1 MLTVELQSAVWWS
14 KHTVANLTLN
24 PPVTITPEVTCS
36 EAVEILQ
43 RCVHVVRSCA
53 FSSFTRWYSEGFDQV
68 PVVDD
73 TSKILGMLT
82 EGALMKKLLSGAVLP
97 GDSVSRALY
106 REFRKVPLSMPLATL
121 SRILDQQHF
130 AVVVHSQLS
139 CALAERVRE
148 CLCQVTYW
156 LCARAFC
163 RRQVGGDHGKDH
175 HLWCGHSH

>member
-1 MLTVELQSAVWWS
+1 MEECVLTVELQSAVWWS

-82 EGALMKKLLSGAVLP
+82 EGALMKKLLY
-97 GDSVSRALY
+97 SRPAAL
-106 REFRKVPLSMPLATL
+106 
-121 SRILDQQHF
+121 
-130 AVVVHSQLS
+130 
-139 CALAERVRE
+139 
-148 CLCQVTYW
+148 
-156 LCARAFC
+156 C
-163 RRQVGGDHGKDH
+163 RRGAFSTVLYVG
-175 HLWCGHSH
+175 